1 MKEDEEEVVAVI
13 NFTIGEV
20 SYIVPVD
27 NWNLSVEE
35 GRTMPVIL
43 GDELHFVTPSDYK
56 KIENAQYMIKPNKL
70 II

>member
-1 MKEDEEEVVAVI
+1 MKEDEIVAVI
-13 NFTIGEV
+13 NFTIDDV

-27 NWNLSVEE
+27 NWNAAVEE

-43 GDELHFVTPSDYK
+43 GDELYFVTTEDYK

>member
-1 MKEDEEEVVAVI
+1 MKEDEIVAVI
-13 NFTIGEV
+13 NFTIDDV

-27 NWNLSVEE
+27 NWNAAVEE

-43 GDELHFVTPSDYK
+43 GDELHFVTPEDYK